1 MIENE
6 KIEEMMMELEEKC
19 ENTKTALERAELSL
33 TCVNTAHAEKS
44 RKSAL

>member
-19 ENTKTALERAELSL
+19 ENSLVRAVCGEQLGTL
-33 TCVNTAHAEKS
+33 IKV
-44 RKSAL
+44 